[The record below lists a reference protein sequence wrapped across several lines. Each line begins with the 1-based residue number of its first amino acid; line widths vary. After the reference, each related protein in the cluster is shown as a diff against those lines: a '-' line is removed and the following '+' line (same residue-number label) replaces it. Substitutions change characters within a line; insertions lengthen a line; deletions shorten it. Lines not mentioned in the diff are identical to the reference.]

1 MSYPMKPVTAES
13 IYYKLYKPSPMIV
26 EDLIPKGLTVLGGTS
41 KIGKSWM
48 ALDLAISVAAGAPF
62 LGKPTTKTGVL
73 YFCLED
79 TGLRIRNRMHKLT
92 DESPPGLYLSGSSER
107 LGSGFVR
114 DIISFLRE
122 HPDVEII
129 IIDTLQKIR
138 GSDDGTGTYAKDYEE
153 IAKLKEIADL
163 NGKAIVVIHHLRKL
177 QDKHDPYNEIAGST
191 AITGAS
197 DTNMVLKKP
206 EGSCTAVLYVRGR
219 DIEER
224 KLILEFRFPRW
235 NVLEELG
242 AYELEKEQ
250 IPPALFK
257 IADFIRERGPWSGS
271 ATQLLDQ
278 IDDHSVAPNKL
289 MQQMTRHYYDVL
301 FPAGIDLDHRKE
313 NKVRRIILSY
323 YPEKDRG
330 RTSTPEGSDDS
341 DDSDGPPPTP

>member
-1 MSYPMKPVTAES
+1 MSYPMKPVPAES

-26 EDLIPKGLTVLGGTS
+26 EDLIPKGLTILGGTS

-48 ALDLAISVAAGAPF
+48 ALDLAISVATGTPF

-73 YFCLED
+73 YYCLED

-114 DIISFLRE
+114 DIVSFLRE
-122 HPDVEII
+122 HREVELI

-138 GSDDGTGTYAKDYEE
+138 SSDDGTGTYAKDYEE
-153 IAKLKEIADL
+153 IGKLKEIADL
-163 NGKAIVVIHHLRKL
+163 NDKAVVVIHHLRKM
-177 QDKHDPYNEIAGST
+177 QDRFDPYNEISGST

-197 DTNMVLKKP
+197 DTNIVLKKP
-206 EGSCTAVLYVRGR
+206 EGSRTAALYVRGR

-224 KLILEFRFPRW
+224 KLILEFNFPRW
-235 NVLEELG
+235 SVLEEIRSF
-242 AYELEKEQ
+242 ELEQEQ
-250 IPPALFK
+250 IPPALLK
-257 IADFIRERGPWSGS
+257 IADFIRVSGPWSGS
-271 ATQLLDQ
+271 ATQLLDT
-278 IDDHSVAPNKL
+278 IDDHSIAPNKL

-313 NKVRRIILSY
+313 NKVRRIILTYDS
-323 YPEKDRG
+323 EKDRG
-330 RTSTPEGSDDS
+330 KASHPGSSDDS
-341 DDSDGPPPTP
+341 DDSDGPPPSP

>member
-13 IYYKLYKPSPMIV
+13 IYYKLFKPSPMIV

-48 ALDLAISVAAGAPF
+48 ALDLAISVATGTPF
-62 LGKPTTKTGVL
+62 LGKPTTRTGVL

-79 TGLRIRNRMHKLT
+79 TAMRIRNRMYEMVDT
-92 DESPPGLYLSGSSER
+92 PPDNLYFSTSTER

-114 DIISFLRE
+114 DIVSFLRE
-122 HPDVEII
+122 HPDVELI

-138 GSDDGTGTYAKDYEE
+138 GSDEGSGTYANDYEE

-163 NGKAIVVIHHLRKL
+163 NDKAVVVIHHLRKMK
-177 QDKHDPYNEIAGST
+177 DKSDPYNEIVGSA

-206 EGSCTAVLYVRGR
+206 EGSRTAEFYVRGR
-219 DIEER
+219 DIEEK
-224 KLILEFRFPRW
+224 KLILEFCFPRW
-235 NVLEELG
+235 NVLEEIRS
-242 AYELEKEQ
+242 YELEQEK

-257 IADFIRERGPWSGS
+257 IADFVRANGAWSGG
-271 ATQLLDQ
+271 ATQLLGQ

-289 MQQMTRHYYDVL
+289 MQQMTRHYYDVF
-301 FPAGIDLDHRKE
+301 FPAGIDLDNRKE
-313 NKVRRIILSY
+313 NKVRRIILTY
-323 YPEKDRG
+323 DPEKDRD
-330 RTSTPEGSDDS
+330 RASLPGSGDDS
-341 DDSDGPPPTP
+341 DDSDGSPPCL